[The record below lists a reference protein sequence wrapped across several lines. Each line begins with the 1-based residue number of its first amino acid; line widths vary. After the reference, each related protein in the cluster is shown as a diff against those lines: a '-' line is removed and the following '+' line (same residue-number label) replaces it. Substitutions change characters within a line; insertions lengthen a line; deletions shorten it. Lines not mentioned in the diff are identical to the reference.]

1 MADTADLLAT
11 PGIDDP
17 LLEDLRGLPF
27 CTIDDPATRDLDQAL
42 HVTASAHGY
51 RLHYALADASWLVP
65 MGSALFEEALTR
77 ASSFYLPGLVVP
89 RLPRPLSEGIVSL
102 NPGVDRRALV
112 MVLDIEGGGTISD
125 APGCGDRCAARPS
138 SPSMRCRA
146 CARGRTAGP
155 RPTPRPAREPERISS
170 PG

>member
-27 CTIDDPATRDLDQAL
+27 CTIDGPATRDLDQAL

-65 MGSALFEEALTR
+65 MGSALFGEALTR

-112 MVLDIEGGGTISD
+112 MVLDIEGGGTIS
-125 APGCGDRCAARPS
+125 R
-138 SPSMRCRA
+138 RA
-146 CARGRTAGP
+146 WVRGPVRSQAKLAFDEVPRLRAGKNGGSQTD
-155 RPTPRPAREPERISS
+155 TPACSRV
-170 PG
+170 